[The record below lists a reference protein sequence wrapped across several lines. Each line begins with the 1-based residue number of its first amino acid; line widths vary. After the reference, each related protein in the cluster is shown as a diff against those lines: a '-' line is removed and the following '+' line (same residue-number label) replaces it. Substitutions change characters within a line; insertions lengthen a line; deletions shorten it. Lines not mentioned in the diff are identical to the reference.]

1 MRVRIDVRRRAFYV
15 DEESDV
21 DLYDTRVTKMT
32 GDLLE
37 SLPVGG
43 KGSVLV
49 EAVLTK
55 G

>member
-1 MRVRIDVRRRAFYV
+1 MRVPIDVRRRAFYV

-21 DLYDTRVTKMT
+21 DLYDTRVIKMT

-37 SLPVGG
+37 SLPVG